1 MNAIMPVTPMPAK
14 TTADENQQPLIAD
27 GEVCLEQQMAEL
39 GLSNDTRRFLRD
51 LHTAEKQLNDAFDE
65 AHQGGELGQRVS
77 QVYRKM
83 YRVG

>member
-1 MNAIMPVTPMPAK
+1 MNAIMSATPMPAK
-14 TTADENQQPLIAD
+14 TIADENQQSLMTD
-27 GEVCLEQQMAEL
+27 GEVGLEQQMAEL

-51 LHTAEKQLNDAFDE
+51 LHTAEKQLNDAFDK

-83 YRVG
+83 YRAG